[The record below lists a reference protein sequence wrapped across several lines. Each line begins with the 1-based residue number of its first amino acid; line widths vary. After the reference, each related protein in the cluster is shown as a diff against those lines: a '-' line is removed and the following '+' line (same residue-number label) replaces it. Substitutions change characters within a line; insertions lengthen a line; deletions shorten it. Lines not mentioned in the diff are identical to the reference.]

1 MLQVAQDRKPLP
13 EAKQLVRSFSLEAN
27 ANDDLMAAVQDVEAS
42 SDFPQ
47 ADRWKHMYDAE
58 TTSTTFE
65 FAKLDVEG
73 RELFKNWNVC
83 HLELSHSNIEWNL
96 QAPGQASQSFV
107 DIANAVAKAEKEWK
121 EKKRAGFAK
130 AQQYFH
136 DFCSTMHAHSAL
148 LELLPKSSEYV
159 SIFCGSLNA
168 LIKASVNHQKVA
180 EGLSRALVEI
190 NDEVSICVREA
201 TIIKNEKIQRA
212 VASLYA
218 HIFIFLNDAISW
230 YTSRSMTKL
239 FSSFKENF
247 YERFEARI
255 TSIKRISA
263 AIGREAQLGRSAET
277 RDIHD
282 AVQDL
287 RIGLERQDRMF
298 ATAEHERKEL
308 AKQQWK
314 EVQERDLQHRQKEQL
329 LLALWKSLGDS
340 GHNLLTGQAD
350 GTLREARSGFARLE
364 YSHIEHG
371 EVNPKDAHNDESA
384 DRIILEQ
391 GQSNALL
398 SNRNFVTVGIVARAD
413 PKVPTR
419 EECFHYSR
427 DLEQFVNNDLMGV
440 IEDRGV
446 YVFAELS
453 VVGALREWVTS
464 KDSRLLALLG
474 PAERSFPNQMSL
486 VAANTAKS
494 AVELRVPVIFHSCS
508 MDSPNHTGTDET
520 KSLEQ
525 GALLALAYSLIRQLI
540 NYIPIMGSASLR
552 LSEAR
557 FYSLAKPST
566 SWRQLLNLL
575 QDLLRVDLPLLVM
588 VIDGLQILDDHS
600 TEEQLREFIDVVKV
614 STEQNVENPEAVFKV
629 LFTTSG
635 NSVAILST
643 LSDQEIV
650 LATQSRCGHSS
661 GRARPGWTSLVG
673 LSG

>member
-1 MLQVAQDRKPLP
+1 MLQVAPEREPLP

-27 ANDDLMAAVQDVEAS
+27 ANDDVVLAAVQNAEAS

-47 ADRWKHMYDAE
+47 TDRWKHMYDAE

-65 FAKLDVEG
+65 FAKLEVEG
-73 RELFKNWNVC
+73 RELYKNWNVC
-83 HLELSHSNIEWNL
+83 HLELSQSNIEWKL

-107 DIANAVAKAEKEWK
+107 DIANAVATAEKEWK
-121 EKKRAGFAK
+121 GKKRAGFAK

-148 LELLPKSSEYV
+148 LELLPKSSEY
-159 SIFCGSLNA
+159 
-168 LIKASVNHQKVA
+168 ASVNHQKVA

-230 YTSRSMTKL
+230 YTSRSMKKL
-239 FSSFKENF
+239 PSSFKEDF
-247 YERFEARI
+247 YEKFEARI
-255 TSIKRISA
+255 TSIKRMSA

-298 ATAEHERKEL
+298 AIAEHERKEL

-314 EVQERDLQHRQKEQL
+314 EAQERDLQHRQKEQL
-329 LLALWKSLGDS
+329 LFALWKSLGDS

-350 GTLREARSGFARLE
+350 D
-364 YSHIEHG
+364 IEHG
-371 EVNPKDAHNDESA
+371 QVNPTDAHNNRSA

-391 GQSNALL
+391 AC
-398 SNRNFVTVGIVARAD
+398 AE

-419 EECFHYSR
+419 EDCFHYSR
-427 DLEQFVNNDLMGV
+427 DLEQFVNNDLRGV

-453 VVGALREWVTS
+453 VVGALREWITS
-464 KDSRLLALLG
+464 KDSKLLALLG
-474 PAERSFPNQMSL
+474 PAER
-486 VAANTAKS
+486 
-494 AVELRVPVIFHSCS
+494 
-508 MDSPNHTGTDET
+508 PNHTATDGTT
-520 KSLEQ
+520 LEQ
-525 GALLALAYSLIRQLI
+525 GAILALAYSLIRQLI

-557 FYSLAKPST
+557 FSSLAEPST
-566 SWRQLLNLL
+566 SWRQVLDLL
-575 QDLLRVDLPLLVM
+575 QDLLRVHLPLMVI

-600 TEEQLREFIDVVKV
+600 TEEQLREFIDVVKPL
-614 STEQNVENPEAVFKV
+614 TEQNVENREVVFKV

-643 LSDQEIV
+643 LSDREIV
-650 LATQSRCGHSS
+650 LATQTANKL
-661 GRARPGWTSLVG
+661 ARKGLHFGVRNWGATEMMTSNHTGKEDPKHDHIRFFNPWLRSFEQVQKDPNEEEEKAAQEVRMNIDG
-673 LSG
+673 FVMEVEKRLETFG